1 MIKLRD
7 IIKES
12 KLSFDRKF
20 GEPLPTLKDTMEKH
34 SCRTLTE
41 KKELGGAII
50 NKIDRAT
57 DRNDHNEA
65 RRILAVAIGNKKL
78 AKVYT
83 AIEDLNMALG
93 NLPPE
98 LSKLRIKM
106 DKELFKQ
113 SYSKY
118 SDHDIIVGVF

>member
-1 MIKLRD
+1 MKKLGNKMIKLKD
-7 IIKES
+7 I
-12 KLSFDRKF
+12 
-20 GEPLPTLKDTMEKH
+20 
-34 SCRTLTE
+34 LTE

-57 DRNDHNEA
+57 DSNNHNEA
-65 RRILAVAIGNKKL
+65 RRLLAVAMGNKKL

-93 NLPPE
+93 HLPPE

-113 SYSKY
+113 SYKTY

>member
-1 MIKLRD
+1 MIKLKD
-7 IIKES
+7 I
-12 KLSFDRKF
+12 
-20 GEPLPTLKDTMEKH
+20 
-34 SCRTLTE
+34 LTE
-41 KKELGGAII
+41 QKELGGATI
-50 NKIDRAT
+50 NMIDRAT

-65 RRILAVAIGNKKL
+65 RRILAKAIGNKKL
-78 AKVYT
+78 VKVYT

-118 SDHDIIVGVF
+118 SDHNVIVGVF

>member
-1 MIKLRD
+1 MKKLGNKMIKLKN
-7 IIKES
+7 I
-12 KLSFDRKF
+12 
-20 GEPLPTLKDTMEKH
+20 
-34 SCRTLTE
+34 LTE
-41 KKELGGAII
+41 KKELGGAKIHM
-50 NKIDRAT
+50 IDRAT
-57 DRNDHNEA
+57 DSNNHNEA
-65 RRILAVAIGNKKL
+65 RRLLAVAMGNKKL

-93 NLPPE
+93 HLPPE

-113 SYSKY
+113 SYKTY